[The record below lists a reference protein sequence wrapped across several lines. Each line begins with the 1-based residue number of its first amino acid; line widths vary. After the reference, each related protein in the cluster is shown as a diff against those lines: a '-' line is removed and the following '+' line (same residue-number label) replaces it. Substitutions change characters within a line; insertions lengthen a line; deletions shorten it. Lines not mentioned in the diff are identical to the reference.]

1 MRSHHREFGAV
12 VTLVLIMF
20 LLSLG
25 CSSSS
30 PTASSSTSTPLA
42 IPSDKLSGDED
53 VLPDFVVA
61 AVSAALP
68 DARLIAA
75 SREEEENEVSYEVLV
90 ENEEGIFEVDVSID
104 GVVLEIEPAADDE
117 RLISA
122 TDLPQAVLDA
132 VEATVPGG
140 RITEAV
146 RESVRGE
153 VIYDVEVDVRGE
165 KFDLEIAP
173 DGTVLDV
180 EEGN

>member
-1 MRSHHREFGAV
+1 MKSCNREFAAV
-12 VTLVLIMF
+12 VTFVLIIF

-30 PTASSSTSTPLA
+30 PTASTSTPLA

-61 AVSAALP
+61 AVAAAMP
-68 DARLIAA
+68 GSRLIAA
-75 SREEEENEVSYEVLV
+75 TREEEEGEVEYEVLV
-90 ENEEGIFEVDVSID
+90 ENEDGIFEVDVSMD
-104 GVVLEIEPAADDE
+104 GIVLEIEPAADDE
-117 RLISA
+117 RPISA

-140 RITEAV
+140 RITETV
-146 RESVRGE
+146 RESIRGE

-165 KFDLEIAP
+165 KFDLEVAA
-173 DGTVLDV
+173 DGTVLSV

>member
-1 MRSHHREFGAV
+1 MKSSHKNFGAV
-12 VTLVLIMF
+12 VTFVLILF

-30 PTASSSTSTPLA
+30 PTASTSTPLA
-42 IPSDKLSGDED
+42 IPSDKLKPDED

-61 AVSAALP
+61 AVLAAVP
-68 DARLIAA
+68 EGRLIAA
-75 SREEEENEVSYEVLV
+75 TREEEEGEVGYEVLV
-90 ENEEGIFEVDVSID
+90 ETEEGVFEVDVSTD
-104 GVVLEIEPAADDE
+104 GIVLEIEPAADDE
-117 RLISA
+117 RPISA
-122 TDLPQAVLDA
+122 ADLPQAVLDA

-165 KFDLEIAP
+165 KFDLEISS

>member
-1 MRSHHREFGAV
+1 MTF
-12 VTLVLIMF
+12 VLILF

-30 PTASSSTSTPLA
+30 PTASTSTPLA
-42 IPSDKLSGDED
+42 IPSDKLKPDED

-61 AVSAALP
+61 AVLAAVP
-68 DARLIAA
+68 EGRLIAA
-75 SREEEENEVSYEVLV
+75 TREEEEGEVGYEVLV
-90 ENEEGIFEVDVSID
+90 ETEEGVFEVDVSTD
-104 GVVLEIEPAADDE
+104 GIVLEIEPAADDE
-117 RLISA
+117 RPISA
-122 TDLPQAVLDA
+122 ADLPQAVLDA

-153 VIYDVEVDVRGE
+153 VIYDIEVDVRGE
-165 KFDLEIAP
+165 KFDLEISP

-180 EEGN
+180 EESN